1 MLGDV
6 TGEELVEEDETGT
19 GMKRSRAS
27 GIGARKRKEL
37 GGGKIKEENDYQLL
51 SDSFSQVPH
60 PLFSLS
66 LCFLFLFGSRENSES
81 EEESL
86 FLFFLCGWL
95 WRKHGGEMR
104 LSF

>member
-6 TGEELVEEDETGT
+6 TGEELVEEDDTGT

-51 SDSFSQVPH
+51 SNSFSQVPH
-60 PLFSLS
+60 PPLLSLS
-66 LCFLFLFGSRENSES
+66 L
-81 EEESL
+81 SL
-86 FLFFLCGWL
+86 F
-95 WRKHGGEMR
+95 
-104 LSF
+104 SFPVWF